1 MKQDTQTNQTKP
13 TNKSN
18 ETQTNKIKY
27 QCNLDINTFYTIQ
40 QFECSISFKKKKNFQ
55 TTKQN
60 NIHAFT
66 EMT

>member
-27 QCNLDINTFYTIQ
+27 QCNLDINTFYTNGTQ
-40 QFECSISFKKKKNFQ
+40 SNAQSVKK
-55 TTKQN
+55 
-60 NIHAFT
+60 I
-66 EMT
+66 